1 MTGSCLS
8 TPSCAGSHLEG
19 EKTATLGSRG
29 PLEINKL
36 MRRSSSVGGSM
47 DGVSAP
53 EKEIRED
60 EESPSQKR
68 KDIFYWD
75 PKSLRIRTINWG
87 HLFIVE
93 YLEPLCKLVLML
105 VLVRITYHILAGRFE
120 FQKFRALLS
129 DMVTLEG
136 FAFVTLLCGYMQ
148 YRRAAIYCIENAVF
162 KPPSEWQV
170 SHADVDSLY
179 AFQGCFSE
187 TAQDFLQKITAKS
200 ATGQHTHLPPNMLE
214 SIKTGQPIDKSV
226 KNARVEA
233 ELVVFAV
240 VEEVLLKARIKPKDI
255 DILIINCSLF
265 SPTPSLCAMVCHKFG
280 MRSDIKSYNLSGMGC
295 SANLISIDLAKQLL
309 QNSPG
314 SRALVVS
321 TENISQNLYEGND
334 KSMLLQNT
342 LFRVGGCAQL
352 LTSRFLDVWKA
363 KYKLLYT
370 GRTQVSDTNSYHCV
384 FEREDAEGHRGIG
397 LSKDIVKVAGTAMK
411 HNFVRLA
418 PHVLPIREQART
430 LATQSAISLVLLL
443 KKSGLKFADR
453 LTVPKGYIPN
463 FALGIDHFCIH
474 AGGRAVIE
482 GVQENLR
489 LSDRHTLPS
498 KATLHDWGNT
508 SSSSIWYEAE
518 WIERFG
524 SLKAGHRILQIAFG
538 SGFKCNSAVW
548 LTLRV
553 DESKRGIPLVAGSN
567 IDHADAPVLKSN
579 KAA

>member
-1 MTGSCLS
+1 MSDTD
-8 TPSCAGSHLEG
+8 SHLEV
-19 EKTATLGSRG
+19 EETAPVSTRG
-29 PLEINKL
+29 LLEINKL
-36 MRRSSSVGGSM
+36 MRHSSSMSGSM
-47 DGVSAP
+47 DCACKPQKDVQ
-53 EKEIRED
+53 ED
-60 EESPSQKR
+60 EESPSQQR
-68 KDIFYWD
+68 RDIFYWD

-93 YLEPLCKLVLML
+93 YLEPLCKLALML
-105 VLVRITYHILAGRFE
+105 ILVRITYHILAGQFE
-120 FQKFRALLS
+120 LQKFTTLLF

-136 FAFVTLLCGYMQ
+136 FALVTLLCGYMQ
-148 YRRAAIYCIENAVF
+148 YRRAAIYCIENTVF
-162 KPPSEWQV
+162 KPPPEWQA

-179 AFQGCFSE
+179 AVQGCFTE
-187 TAQDFLQKITAKS
+187 AAQDFLKKITAKS
-200 ATGQHTHLPPNMLE
+200 ATGQRTHLPPSMIE
-214 SIKTGQPIDKSV
+214 SIRTGKPIDKSV
-226 KNARVEA
+226 KSARMEA
-233 ELVVFAV
+233 ELVVFTV
-240 VEEVLLKARIKPKDI
+240 VEEVLLKARIRPKD
-255 DILIINCSLF
+255 INCSLF

-321 TENISQNLYEGND
+321 TENITQNLYEGND

-352 LTSRFLDVWKA
+352 LSSRCLDVWKA

-418 PHVLPIREQART
+418 PHVLPIREQAKT
-430 LATQSAISLVLLL
+430 VATQCAISLVLLF
-443 KKSGLKFADR
+443 KKTGLQFADR
-453 LTVPKGYIPN
+453 LTVPKGYVPN

-489 LSDRHTLPS
+489 LSERHTLPS

-524 SLKAGHRILQIAFG
+524 SLKAGHRVLQIAFG

-553 DESKRGIPLVAGSN
+553 DVRKRGVPLFSSAGKDSRN
-567 IDHADAPVLKSN
+567 AAHPMPK